1 MQKEYKCCRCG
12 KTFKRKYYYE
22 NHIYSTGIPCDHK
35 IENTIHGK
43 VLSKSSKISDHM
55 VNDPTRVT
63 ANFEKPY
70 HVDFKK
76 SSDIKKNGKGLTIN
90 ESCAG
95 NPIIKNFQKNQFL
108 KSSYCHGNGDGD
120 HEVGVNKG
128 SNKNQKNTE
137 KIGSLNIYN
146 TQIHNHINAQIINH
160 NETKNINIV
169 NNNLNVFHTE
179 KLNAFGK
186 ENLDI
191 LTPGLLDSIIENPDS
206 GIVKLIRF
214 IHFNPNVPENR
225 NVVIR
230 NKKDPYFDVF
240 NGDYWEKQEKDTT
253 IHNLLSTKKDIMDDH
268 FDNLVEKKMVTNLIT
283 TNYNDFSDKLDPYL
297 KDNLESLLEE
307 KLNRKN
313 LSKKCETIYKKLYGK
328 IMLLMMNDK
337 EINKVLQRKLNKIAD
352 NVA

>member
-1 MQKEYKCCRCG
+1 MQKEYKCNRCG

-22 NHIYSTGIPCDHK
+22 NHIYSTGIPCDYK
-35 IENTIHGK
+35 VSNTTNGK
-43 VLSKSSKISDHM
+43 VLSKVAKISNPM
-55 VNDPTRVT
+55 VKETGRGTPIFENPHQSDLKKNLEIKNSGKNSTISNFRGINT
-63 ANFEKPY
+63 ITENFEK
-70 HVDFKK
+70 
-76 SSDIKKNGKGLTIN
+76 NN
-90 ESCAG
+90 
-95 NPIIKNFQKNQFL
+95 FL
-108 KSSYCHGNGDGD
+108 KLSCENGNGDSD
-120 HEVGVNKG
+120 IIDTINNE
-128 SNKNQKNTE
+128 SIKNTKKSG
-137 KIGSLNIYN
+137 KIKSLNIYN
-146 TQIHNHINAQIINH
+146 TEIHNHIINH

-307 KLNRKN
+307 KLNKKMI
-313 LSKKCETIYKKLYGK
+313 SKKCETIYKKLYGK

-337 EINKVLQRKLNKIAD
+337 EINKVLQRKLNKLTD
-352 NVA
+352 NMV